1 MSGRWVFAATMIG
14 LGVIG
19 LVTGHFTPTWS
30 GVPSGLPARAAL
42 AYLCALI
49 ALGCGAGLLWQR
61 SAAVASRVLLVYL
74 VLWFLVFRVPLVF
87 EAAASSGTWW
97 ACGATA
103 VMAAAAWVL
112 YAGLNAGFASG
123 DNGVRI
129 ARMLYGLG
137 VIPFGVAHFTFLERT
152 VSLVPAWL
160 PWHLAWAYLTGCA
173 FIAAGL
179 AVLSGVSARL
189 AATLLA
195 MQVGLFTLLV
205 WVPILLGSPSASDWN
220 EFIESCALTAAAW
233 VVADSYR
240 SMPWLA
246 VGKR

>member
-30 GVPSGLPARAAL
+30 GVPSRLPARAAL
-42 AYLCALI
+42 AYLCALV

-61 SAAVASRVLLVYL
+61 SAAVASRALLVYL

-87 EAAASSGTWW
+87 DAPASSGNWW

-112 YAGLNAGFASG
+112 YARLNAGFASG
-123 DNGVRI
+123 DTGVRT
-129 ARMLYGLG
+129 ARVLYGLG

-179 AVLSGVSARL
+179 AVLSGMSARL

-195 MQVGLFTLLV
+195 MQLGLFTLLV

-220 EFIESCALTAAAW
+220 EFIESWALTAAAW
-233 VVADSYR
+233 VVAESYR
-240 SMPWLA
+240 NMPWLA

>member
-87 EAAASSGTWW
+87 EAPASSGAWW

-195 MQVGLFTLLV
+195 MQLGLFTLLV

-233 VVADSYR
+233 VVAESYR

>member
-61 SAAVASRVLLVYL
+61 SAAVASRVLLLYL

-103 VMAAAAWVL
+103 VMTAAAWVL

-160 PWHLAWAYLTGCA
+160 PWHPAWAYLTGCA

-220 EFIESCALTAAAW
+220 EFIESWALTAAAW
-233 VVADSYR
+233 VVAESYR
-240 SMPWLA
+240 NMPWLA

>member
-61 SAAVASRVLLVYL
+61 SAAVASRVLLLYL

-137 VIPFGVAHFTFLERT
+137 VIPFGVAHFTLLERT

-160 PWHLAWAYLTGCA
+160 PWHPAWAYLTGCA

-195 MQVGLFTLLV
+195 MQLGLFTLLV

-220 EFIESCALTAAAW
+220 EFIESWALTAAAW
-233 VVADSYR
+233 VVAESYR
-240 SMPWLA
+240 NMPWLA